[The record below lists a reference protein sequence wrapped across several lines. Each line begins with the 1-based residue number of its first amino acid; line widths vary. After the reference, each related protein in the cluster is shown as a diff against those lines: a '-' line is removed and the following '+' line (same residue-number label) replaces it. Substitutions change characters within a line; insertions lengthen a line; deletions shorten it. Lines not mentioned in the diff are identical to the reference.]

1 MTHGIRTALR
11 DAVSLRTL
19 LAYATILA
27 MLGWYFGTGIDT
39 LLGICLGFLA
49 LELLDVATET
59 RAVDRDLATLVVAVL
74 GGAVMVGLVVVEG
87 PRLVYLVLLV
97 AAGWLA
103 LDGIVNRRIGGS
115 AADPDVDRHPHADSW
130 SCVDGE
136 RDDVLLRLG
145 AQREIVETLKDG
157 PKTVDEIADDA
168 NLTVSRVERAL
179 AFLVSE
185 GAVERDGNCYALD
198 ESAFGPIPFVLNLV
212 TSVAGGLLRR
222 FTRPFRLLA
231 AR

>member
-1 MTHGIRTALR
+1 MTHGIRAVFR

-27 MLGWYFGTGIDT
+27 VLGWYFDAGLGT

-49 LELLDVATET
+49 LELLDIATET

-74 GGAVMVGLVVVEG
+74 GGAVMVGLVVFEG
-87 PRLVYLVLLV
+87 PRLVYLGLLV

-115 AADPDVDRHPHADSW
+115 AAGPDVDRHPHADSW
-130 SCVDGE
+130 SGVDGE

-145 AQREIVETLKDG
+145 TQRAIVETLKDG
-157 PKTVDEIADDA
+157 PKTIEEIAADA
-168 NLTVSRVERAL
+168 DLTSPASRVHSPSWYRKTPWSVTETATSSTNPCSER
-179 AFLVSE
+179 
-185 GAVERDGNCYALD
+185 
-198 ESAFGPIPFVLNLV
+198 
-212 TSVAGGLLRR
+212 
-222 FTRPFRLLA
+222 FRSS
-231 AR
+231 